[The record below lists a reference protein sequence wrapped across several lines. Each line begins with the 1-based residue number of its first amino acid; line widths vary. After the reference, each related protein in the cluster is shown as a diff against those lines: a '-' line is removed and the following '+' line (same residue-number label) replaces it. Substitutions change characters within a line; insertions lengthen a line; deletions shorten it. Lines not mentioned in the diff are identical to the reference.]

1 VPLAQITS
9 VVAILLVALFFISG
23 ADANT
28 YVLGMLSCKG
38 TLYPRRPVLL
48 AWGILTGACAGVLLL
63 ANGLQALQQAALL
76 SALPFT
82 VIVALLGISLIKEL
96 HRDPHYQALH
106 PHAPELAAVP
116 GPVDGSSASVDERA
130 TEGAG
135 TGQPLIATAA
145 QSPRS
150 TQ

>member
-1 VPLAQITS
+1 
-9 VVAILLVALFFISG
+9 
-23 ADANT
+23 
-28 YVLGMLSCKG
+28 M
-38 TLYPRRPVLL
+38 
-48 AWGILTGACAGVLLL
+48 
-63 ANGLQALQQAALL
+63 
-76 SALPFT
+76 
-82 VIVALLGISLIKEL
+82 IVALLDISLIKEL